1 MLPDVPIYRSDEY
14 HSLALDDQRRWHS
27 TIRAADCWWLDGQP
41 EAIRRRL
48 LDEIEFNDRFAA
60 WRVRMLSNDLS
71 TATDWD
77 TASRRRSWVE
87 LERLRSYVPE
97 VT

>member
-1 MLPDVPIYRSDEY
+1 
-14 HSLALDDQRRWHS
+14 
-27 TIRAADCWWLDGQP
+27 
-41 EAIRRRL
+41 
-48 LDEIEFNDRFAA
+48 
-60 WRVRMLSNDLS
+60 MLSNDLS